1 MAKVKQD
8 NRPLPAGCSVCKSSP
23 FVMGRDLFG
32 HEVAERCGCARGRV
46 LKAIDNARNSRQP
59 QQQKL
64 PTGATA
70 APHSQTP
77 GGES

>member
-1 MAKVKQD
+1 MAKVKQEK
-8 NRPLPAGCSVCKSSP
+8 RPLPAGCSVCKSSP

-64 PTGATA
+64 SGAAA
-70 APHSQTP
+70 APQSPTP

>member
-1 MAKVKQD
+1 MAKVKPEK
-8 NRPLPAGCSVCKSSP
+8 RPLPAGCSVCRGAP

-64 PTGATA
+64 ATA
-70 APHSQTP
+70 SAPGPQSTP